1 MTSISAEVEHVMRK
15 LMNILVVTLVAGPAF
30 VLGQAG
36 DVNKVLADMR
46 AALGGADKVA
56 AVKTLTAVGK
66 SARTNSQGASIE
78 GDLELAMELPDK
90 YVTRTV
96 LANMGSMSV
105 YRTAGF
111 NGSGVINEIENP
123 PNLSGGGGQIMIR
136 TAGSGAP
143 GQTMTPEQKAA
154 SDQRLLMASKKDF
167 ARMTVGMFG
176 SSFEAFPV
184 EFTYAGQADAPD
196 GKAHV
201 IAVKGA
207 DNFDAK
213 LFIDTKTNLPLMLS
227 WSDREPMVM
236 QQNINRGGGGGGQQ
250 MVMGGGGG
258 GATTFTQGAGRSGGG
273 PPMSEEERAKMMAD
287 AEARMREAEAAR
299 KIVEYRI
306 YYSNFKAVNGVQ
318 LPHTLQ
324 RSIDGKPSEEITF
337 EEIKVN
343 PKIDKNKFN
352 VSK

>member
-1 MTSISAEVEHVMRK
+1 MRK
-15 LMNILVVTLVAGPAF
+15 LMNILVVTLVAGPAL

-66 SARTNSQGASIE
+66 TARTNSQGNTTE

-90 YVTRTV
+90 YVARSV
-96 LANMGSMSV
+96 VANLGSMSI
-105 YRTAGF
+105 YRNAGF
-111 NGSGVINEIENP
+111 NGSGVINEVENP
-123 PNLSGGGGQIMIR
+123 PNLSGGGGQIMFR
-136 TAGSGAP
+136 TAGGPAP
-143 GQTMTPEQKAA
+143 GQTATPEQKAA
-154 SDQRLLMASKKDF
+154 ADSRMLMTAKKDF

-176 SSFEAFPV
+176 SSYEAFPL
-184 EFTYAGQADAPD
+184 EFSYAGQADAPE

-213 LFIDTKTNLPLMLS
+213 LFIDAKTNLPLMLS
-227 WSDREPMVM
+227 WTDREPMTM
-236 QQNINRGGGGGGQQ
+236 TQNVNRGGGPGGGQQ

-258 GATTFTQGAGRSGGG
+258 NFTTMGGG
-273 PPMSEEERAKMMAD
+273 GRGGQQMSEEERTKMMAD
-287 AEARMREAEAAR
+287 AEARMREAEANR
-299 KIVEYRI
+299 KVVEYRI
-306 YYSNFKAVNGVQ
+306 YYSNFKAVNGVM

-324 RSIDGKPSEEITF
+324 RAIDGKPSEETTF
-337 EEIKVN
+337 EQIKIN
-343 PKIDKNKFN
+343 PKIDKNKFT